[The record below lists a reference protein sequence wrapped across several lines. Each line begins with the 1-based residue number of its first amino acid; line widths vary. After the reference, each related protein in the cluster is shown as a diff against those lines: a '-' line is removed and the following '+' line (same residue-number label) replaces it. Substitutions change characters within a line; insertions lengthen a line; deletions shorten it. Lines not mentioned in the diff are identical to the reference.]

1 MTTPSL
7 FSPEQYN
14 ATLNK
19 YLEQMLASQGMSPN
33 WTPPQNF
40 AAPGEHTQSSGGGGG
55 DLGGAVLGTATKMG
69 AKYALK
75 KLAAQKAAEQAGTQL
90 AGSAAQNAAWNAG
103 ADAAALTSPGVATPE
118 LLGASRLGGAAATP
132 TTSISNF
139 AGAATPYMGAA
150 GTALG
155 AYQAYKGFKDKDPL
169 SSALGGA
176 GVGMGLNM
184 MGLALGPVGWAAALA
199 VPTIAALANKYG
211 DKDRWKTEGNR
222 LKKLGGIP
230 QSVMDAIPTRGRTRK
245 ELIDIAQRTG
255 GNVEFAGSRKEGD
268 LKAVD
273 PVWYAFLPEKFGK
286 DYSDAALDKKLGVT
300 QMLLDNSAI
309 REHHGT
315 MDFNQN
321 LTSDLESKIKSY
333 LSGTS
338 SSPSSQGRSNT
349 SSPGVGKDGKR
360 ISYGRG
366 K

>member
-40 AAPGEHTQSSGGGGG
+40 AAPGEHTQSSQGGGG
-55 DLGGAVLGTATKMG
+55 LGAIPLLAGKTIA
-69 AKYALK
+69 K
-75 KLAAQKAAEQAGTQL
+75 KLLAEKAAEQAGTQL
-90 AGSAAQNAAWNAG
+90 ASSAAQNAAWNAG
-103 ADAAALTSPGVATPE
+103 AENAAWNAWAGSSPGVATPE
-118 LLGASRLGGAAATP
+118 VLGASRLGGAAASP
-132 TTSISNF
+132 TSISNF
-139 AGAATPYMGAA
+139 AGTATPYLGGAGA
-150 GTALG
+150 ALG

-176 GVGMGLNM
+176 GVGLGLNM
-184 MGLALGPVGWAAALA
+184 MGLALGPVGWAAALG
-199 VPTIAALANKYG
+199 VPAIAALANKWG

-222 LKKLGGIP
+222 LRKVGGIP

-255 GNVEFAGSRKEGD
+255 GNVQFAGSRKEGD
-268 LKAVD
+268 LKAAD

-333 LSGTS
+333 LSGTASTPSTKERS
-338 SSPSSQGRSNT
+338 ST